1 MILVNEDCFGMWLRL
16 WSPCTQGRSFD
27 LSLARAA
34 GHYSHPVPCDG
45 STCSNTVS
53 ENIFQKDGKCMR
65 NSVNGEIA
73 CAGCYV
79 RKSGQYQGQC
89 VQDNSVPLRIRTII
103 TKHEDICRPVY
114 VADGRCPR
122 GLISNLGDLYVREL
136 VASASISPLMTLL
149 RVTPQAETAKSWIAR
164 SIFRKRD
171 HQTSVAVDKF
181 VFSVVL
187 SMEIPLVLG
196 FCYPIL
202 VPLACLVVGL
212 NTGVFRVAVACL
224 HIELKETATRVS
236 VKYLWGSLTIGC
248 AIIVWLFVESDL
260 HGKWLVIIGVPL
272 VLVGSLSAVACRMLI
287 WHRTMRLRTV
297 ARSSLRAPLLDA
309 SQNTELVTMG
319 VQDRSTAGDGECVML
334 DSRSG

>member
-1 MILVNEDCFGMWLRL
+1 MWLRL

-89 VQDNSVPLRIRTII
+89 VQDASVPLGIRTII
-103 TKHEDICRPVY
+103 TKHEDICWPVY

-171 HQTSVAVDKF
+171 HQTSVGVDKF

-309 SQNTELVTMG
+309 SQHTELVTMG